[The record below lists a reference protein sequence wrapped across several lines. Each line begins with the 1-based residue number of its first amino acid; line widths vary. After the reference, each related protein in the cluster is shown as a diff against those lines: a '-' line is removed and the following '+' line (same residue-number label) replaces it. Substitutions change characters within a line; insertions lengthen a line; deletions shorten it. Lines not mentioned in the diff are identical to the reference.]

1 MLGEAKGEYRK
12 IHLLPFGEYYP
23 LKWLLSPLFDYLK
36 IPMSDLTPGTSS
48 QPLLNANG
56 IRIAPFLCY
65 EIAFPQQVLKRARDA
80 ELLIT
85 LSDDS
90 WFGDSI
96 ASAQH
101 LEIAQLRALETQRYM
116 LFNTNSGISAV
127 ITPGGNIAIK
137 LGMNEQGVIHS
148 QIHTV
153 QGLTPLMRWGYTP
166 LALMIGLLFV
176 IGIKRRMKRI

>member
-1 MLGEAKGEYRK
+1 
-12 IHLLPFGEYYP
+12 
-23 LKWLLSPLFDYLK
+23 
-36 IPMSDLTPGTSS
+36 MSDLTPGTSS